1 MKGSSGGSPSSLGS
15 TSPVTSPHRQGS
27 SQHRNS
33 IDAVFVDLDLSKA
46 GDFGL
51 QIGDVDLRA
60 LAKDRQK
67 KDNHN
72 MSNQTFKK
80 KNFIID
86 YCFVFAPKRHWRKCS
101 CLHLSCERLTNVN
114 IRAVICYLQLSIR
127 LSYWDISVCK
137 LDSTSLVSLWI
148 GQLTI
153 HVLLLCHFYVECS
166 LTIIFR
172 ASSLRSIRKTRKG

>member
-1 MKGSSGGSPSSLGS
+1 MEQFLTLGSTLHSHCESLPLSALSPLPMLSTNNKRLSSMASSSAAATYSLSAGSFSNGNFPVMNKLLSYEIKCWIVLVGMKGSSGGSPSSLGS

-72 MSNQTFKK
+72 MSK
-80 KNFIID
+80 
-86 YCFVFAPKRHWRKCS
+86 
-101 CLHLSCERLTNVN
+101 
-114 IRAVICYLQLSIR
+114 YLITLN
-127 LSYWDISVCK
+127 K
-137 LDSTSLVSLWI
+137 
-148 GQLTI
+148 
-153 HVLLLCHFYVECS
+153 
-166 LTIIFR
+166 
-172 ASSLRSIRKTRKG
+172 

>member
-72 MSNQTFKK
+72 MSNQTLKK
-80 KNFIID
+80 IF
-86 YCFVFAPKRHWRKCS
+86 
-101 CLHLSCERLTNVN
+101 
-114 IRAVICYLQLSIR
+114 
-127 LSYWDISVCK
+127 
-137 LDSTSLVSLWI
+137 
-148 GQLTI
+148 
-153 HVLLLCHFYVECS
+153 LLL
-166 LTIIFR
+166 II
-172 ASSLRSIRKTRKG
+172 ASYSPRNGTGGNAVVCICLVKD

>member
-1 MKGSSGGSPSSLGS
+1 MNDVMMMNAELNRIVTKRNYVIGMKGSSGGSPSSLGS
-15 TSPVTSPHRQGS
+15 MSPVTSPHRQGS

-72 MSNQTFKK
+72 MSNYITLFNKLGSCSQATAKVVWMGNLK
-80 KNFIID
+80 
-86 YCFVFAPKRHWRKCS
+86 VLWRCS
-101 CLHLSCERLTNVN
+101 ESAKGM
-114 IRAVICYLQLSIR
+114 IRA
-127 LSYWDISVCK
+127 DI
-137 LDSTSLVSLWI
+137 
-148 GQLTI
+148 
-153 HVLLLCHFYVECS
+153 
-166 LTIIFR
+166 
-172 ASSLRSIRKTRKG
+172 